1 MAVISKERL
10 KHLRQKKIEI
20 RKQQIAKAKA
30 QQEKRHELLNK
41 RRQIILENQDKLKL
55 RPRTQKTKNTISTK
69 STKLNKQQQLISN
82 IYNNISNHND
92 NGYGYG
98 SYNYSTGCKSC
109 GG

>member
-10 KHLRQKKIEI
+10 KQLRQKKIEI
-20 RKQQIAKAKA
+20 RKQQVAKAKA
-30 QQEKRHELLNK
+30 QQEKRQILLNK
-41 RRQIILENQDKLKL
+41 RKQLILQNQEKSKL
-55 RPRTQKTKNTISTK
+55 RSITQSAKMTK

-82 IYNNISNHND
+82 MFNNISNHND
-92 NGYGYG
+92 QGYG